1 MIKYNPRAG
10 AWYQNELYFSPA
22 YQSLTNSARNLFH
35 CMYNE
40 LKWKGAGQKREF
52 TNNGEISLTE
62 IQFKKMYN
70 CCSSTY
76 LTARNQLIE
85 VGLITQTYRGGMCRG
100 DMAKYK
106 ILALTYLSSKEQR
119 WQQYPERNWES
130 EIPKSKGMTVGKE
143 TRWKK
148 GHSGRKV
155 NSHPKK
161 QKGKRENT
169 P

>member
-10 AWYQNELYFSPA
+10 AWYSNELYFSPA
-22 YQSLTNSARNLFH
+22 YQSVTNSARNLFH
-35 CMYNE
+35 CMLNE
-40 LKWKGAGQKREF
+40 LKWRRSGRKRIF

-62 IQFKKMYN
+62 IQFKKMFN

-85 VGLITQTYRGGMCRG
+85 VGLIKQTHRGGMCRG

-106 ILALTYLSSKEQR
+106 ILALTYLPSKEQR

>member
-10 AWYQNELYFSPA
+10 TWYQNELYFSPA
-22 YQSLTNSARNLFH
+22 YQSVTNSARNLFH
-35 CMYNE
+35 CMLNE
-40 LKWKGAGQKREF
+40 LKWRGSGHKRIF

-62 IQFKKMYN
+62 IQFKKMSN

-85 VGLITQTYRGGMCRG
+85 VGLIKQTHRGGMCRG

-106 ILALTYLSSKEQR
+106 ILALTNLPSKEQR

>member
-1 MIKYNPRAG
+1 MIKYNSRAG
-10 AWYQNELYFSPA
+10 AWYRNELYFSPA
-22 YQSLTNSARNLFH
+22 YQSLTKSARNLFH
-35 CMYNE
+35 CMLNE
-40 LKWKGAGQKREF
+40 LKWRGTGRKRDF
-52 TNNGEISLTE
+52 TNNGEISLTG
-62 IQFKKMYN
+62 IQFKKMFN

-76 LTARNQLIE
+76 LTARDQLIE
-85 VGLITQTYRGGMCRG
+85 VGLIKQTYRGGMCRG

-106 ILALTYLSSKEQR
+106 ILALTNLPSKEQR

>member
-1 MIKYNPRAG
+1 MIKYNHRAG

-85 VGLITQTYRGGMCRG
+85 VGLIKYWRLHTCLLKNSGG
-100 DMAKYK
+100 
-106 ILALTYLSSKEQR
+106 SSIQSAIGNLKFQSPKE
-119 WQQYPERNWES
+119 
-130 EIPKSKGMTVGKE
+130 
-143 TRWKK
+143 
-148 GHSGRKV
+148 
-155 NSHPKK
+155 
-161 QKGKRENT
+161 
-169 P
+169 